1 MGHAWQNKTIATA
14 DNRETRQRQIRRHCH
29 LRCAP
34 AAPNGPKLS
43 ILQGFRGDREKGDDA
58 TENPENIVNMMK
70 EGGSSSAKHLA
81 IANELDYRAAADAQ
95 EEGGAGAAE
104 ERH

>member
-1 MGHAWQNKTIATA
+1 
-14 DNRETRQRQIRRHCH
+14 
-29 LRCAP
+29 
-34 AAPNGPKLS
+34 
-43 ILQGFRGDREKGDDA
+43 LQGFRGDREKGDDA

-70 EGGSSSAKHLA
+70 EGEKSSGKHLA
-81 IANELDYRAAADAQ
+81 LANESDWRAAADAP